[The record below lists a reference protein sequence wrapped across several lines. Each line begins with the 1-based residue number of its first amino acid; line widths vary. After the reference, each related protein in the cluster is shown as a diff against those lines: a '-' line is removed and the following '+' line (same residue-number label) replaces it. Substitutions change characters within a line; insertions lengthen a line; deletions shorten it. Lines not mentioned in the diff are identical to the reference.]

1 MQGYSF
7 TERVRKVLAGAR
19 EEAARL
25 RHEYVGT
32 EHLLLSLVGDG
43 DGTAVAALEQLGA
56 SRDDIRRRVE
66 ELLTRGSGTRPVTPD
81 LPYTSRAKKVLE
93 LAMSE
98 ARELGHSYVGT
109 EHLLLGLLREE
120 RSVAAI
126 VLNDVGVTLDAA
138 RAEVQRLLGP
148 GATLDGRPAAAGRRR
163 EGSTADA
170 ELVRGTLAAAF
181 AGRLDVLEPHPA
193 LHGLRDT
200 LPALFAALPD
210 LSATLEELLVAD
222 HGGVAARWLLRGTHL
237 GELYGVAPTGQ
248 EVQLQ
253 HVSLA
258 RVSHGRVVH
267 FAGEAGWLEVLLQL
281 GVLRRGEG
289 R

>member
-1 MQGYSF
+1 MNGYNF
-7 TERVRKVLAGAR
+7 TERVRKVLSMAR

-32 EHLLLSLVGDG
+32 EHILLGLIREGEG
-43 DGTAVAALEQLGA
+43 VAAAVLQNLSVDLEEIQQRIEETVKQGKA
-56 SRDDIRRRVE
+56 SQA
-66 ELLTRGSGTRPVTPD
+66 TGPD

-222 HGGVAARWLLRGTHL
+222 HGGVASRWLLRGTHL